1 MFNKNMFNRNAFN
14 RSVSLSNISIPM
26 MSTNSL
32 TLQLIA
38 RVMIS
43 QQPFTGS
50 STLTCK
56 LIMKQSMSGAFS
68 GSSEVKPI
76 TTVLGLRLPSTT
88 IKGTGSFT
96 PRISVA
102 TPFKGSFN
110 SSGALGINNK
120 IYFIQSFAPTI
131 PAGGT
136 LETKFV
142 MQTPIIINLSGGS
155 SLESTVTFPMPITMD
170 LTGFGEM
177 TLRRLSAIDE
187 SILELININLLP
199 GEVVT
204 IDTDLLQ
211 VLFGSIEDVSA
222 VTSDSVFFELN
233 PGENEILISTD
244 SVTTLDVTAIWQNR
258 WL

>member
-1 MFNKNMFNRNAFN
+1 
-14 RSVSLSNISIPM
+14 
-26 MSTNSL
+26 
-32 TLQLIA
+32 
-38 RVMIS
+38 
-43 QQPFTGS
+43 
-50 STLTCK
+50 
-56 LIMKQSMSGAFS
+56 MK
-68 GSSEVKPI
+68 
-76 TTVLGLRLPSTT
+76 
-88 IKGTGSFT
+88 
-96 PRISVA
+96 
-102 TPFKGSFN
+102 
-110 SSGALGINNK
+110 
-120 IYFIQSFAPTI
+120 
-131 PAGGT
+131 
-136 LETKFV
+136 
-142 MQTPIIINLSGGS
+142 
-155 SLESTVTFPMPITMD
+155 STVNFPMPIAMGI
-170 LTGFGEM
+170 TGFGEM

>member
-26 MSTNSL
+26 TSTNSL
-32 TLQLIA
+32 SLRLIA

-43 QQPFTGS
+43 YQPFAGS
-50 STLTCK
+50 STLTCA
-56 LIMKQSMSGAFS
+56 LIMKQSMSGTFS

-88 IKGTGSFT
+88 IKGTGSFA

-110 SSGALGINNK
+110 SSGTLGVNNK
-120 IYFIQSFAPTI
+120 IYFIQSFVPTI

-142 MQTPIIINLSGGS
+142 MQTPITINLSGGS
-155 SLESTVTFPMPITMD
+155 SLKSTVTFPMPIVMD
-170 LTGFGEM
+170 ITGVGEM

>member
-1 MFNKNMFNRNAFN
+1 MT
-14 RSVSLSNISIPM
+14 
-26 MSTNSL
+26 STNSL
-32 TLQLIA
+32 TLQLIV
-38 RVMIS
+38 RVMMS
-43 QQPFTGS
+43 HQPFAGS

-56 LIMKQSMSGAFS
+56 LIMKQSMSGTFS

-76 TTVLGLRLPSTT
+76 TTVLGLRLPSTI

-110 SSGALGINNK
+110 GNGASGVNK
-120 IYFIQSFAPTI
+120 IYFIRSFAPTI

-136 LETKFV
+136 LATKFV
-142 MQTPIIINLSGGS
+142 MQTPIPINLSGGS
-155 SLESTVTFPMPITMD
+155 SLKSTVTFPMPISMD
-170 LTGFGEM
+170 IKGAGEM

>member
-1 MFNKNMFNRNAFN
+1 M
-14 RSVSLSNISIPM
+14 
-26 MSTNSL
+26 
-32 TLQLIA
+32 

-56 LIMKQSMSGAFS
+56 LIMKQSMSGTFS
-68 GSSEVKPI
+68 GSSEVQPI
-76 TTVLGLRLPSTT
+76 TTVLGLRLPSTA

-110 SSGALGINNK
+110 SSGVLGINNK
-120 IYFIQSFAPTI
+120 IYFIQRFAPTI

-142 MQTPIIINLSGGS
+142 MQTPITINLSGGS
-155 SLESTVTFPMPITMD
+155 SLKSTVTFPMPIVMNI
-170 LTGFGEM
+170 TGFGEM

>member
-1 MFNKNMFNRNAFN
+1 MT
-14 RSVSLSNISIPM
+14 
-26 MSTNSL
+26 STNSL
-32 TLQLIA
+32 ILQLIVK
-38 RVMIS
+38 VMIS
-43 QQPFTGS
+43 HQPFAGS
-50 STLTCK
+50 SALTCK
-56 LIMKQSMSGAFS
+56 LIMKQSMSGTFS
-68 GSSEVKPI
+68 GSSEVKPD

-110 SSGALGINNK
+110 SSGILGVNNNK

-142 MQTPIIINLSGGS
+142 MQTPLTVNLSGGS
-155 SLESTVTFPMPITMD
+155 SLKSTVTFPMPIPINV
-170 LTGFGEM
+170 TGFGEM

>member
-32 TLQLIA
+32 TLQLIV

-43 QQPFTGS
+43 HQPFAGS
-50 STLTCK
+50 SALTCK
-56 LIMKQSMSGAFS
+56 LIMKQSMSGTFS
-68 GSSEVKPI
+68 GSSEVKPD

-88 IKGTGSFT
+88 IKGTGSFA

-110 SSGALGINNK
+110 GSGASGVNNK

-142 MQTPIIINLSGGS
+142 MQTPITINLSGGS
-155 SLESTVTFPMPITMD
+155 SLKSTVTLPMPIAMD
-170 LTGFGEM
+170 ITGFGEM

>member
-1 MFNKNMFNRNAFN
+1 
-14 RSVSLSNISIPM
+14 
-26 MSTNSL
+26 
-32 TLQLIA
+32 
-38 RVMIS
+38 
-43 QQPFTGS
+43 
-50 STLTCK
+50 
-56 LIMKQSMSGAFS
+56 MKQSMSGTFS

-76 TTVLGLRLPSTT
+76 TTVLGLRLPSTA

-110 SSGALGINNK
+110 SSGTLGVNNK

-142 MQTPIIINLSGGS
+142 MQTPITINLSGGS
-155 SLESTVTFPMPITMD
+155 SLKSTVTYYPMPIAIGI
-170 LTGFGEM
+170 TGFGEM

-187 SILELININLLP
+187 SILELININLFP

>member
-1 MFNKNMFNRNAFN
+1 MP
-14 RSVSLSNISIPM
+14 SN
-26 MSTNSL
+26 
-32 TLQLIA
+32 
-38 RVMIS
+38 
-43 QQPFTGS
+43 
-50 STLTCK
+50 
-56 LIMKQSMSGAFS
+56 
-68 GSSEVKPI
+68 
-76 TTVLGLRLPSTT
+76 T

-110 SSGALGINNK
+110 SSGILGVNNNK

-142 MQTPIIINLSGGS
+142 MQTPISINLLSGGS
-155 SLESTVTFPMPITMD
+155 SLKSTVTFPMPMVMD
-170 LTGFGEM
+170 ITGFGEM

-199 GEVVT
+199 GKVVT

>member
-43 QQPFTGS
+43 HQPFTGS

-56 LIMKQSMSGAFS
+56 LIMKQSMSGTFS

-76 TTVLGLRLPSTT
+76 VTVLGLRLPST
-88 IKGTGSFT
+88 IVKGTGSFA
-96 PRISVA
+96 PRISMA

-110 SSGALGINNK
+110 SSASLGVNNK
-120 IYFIQSFAPTI
+120 IYFIRSFAPTI

-136 LETKFV
+136 LATKFV
-142 MQTPIIINLSGGS
+142 MQTPITINLSGGS
-155 SLESTVTFPMPITMD
+155 SLKSTVTLPMPIAMD
-170 LTGFGEM
+170 ITGFGEM

>member
-1 MFNKNMFNRNAFN
+1 
-14 RSVSLSNISIPM
+14 
-26 MSTNSL
+26 
-32 TLQLIA
+32 
-38 RVMIS
+38 
-43 QQPFTGS
+43 
-50 STLTCK
+50 
-56 LIMKQSMSGAFS
+56 MKQSMAGTFV
-68 GSSEVKPI
+68 GSSEVKPD

-88 IKGTGSFT
+88 IKGTGSFA

-102 TPFKGSFN
+102 TPFRGSFN
-110 SSGALGINNK
+110 SAGALGINNK

-136 LETKFV
+136 LKTKFV
-142 MQTPIIINLSGGS
+142 MQTPITINLSGGS
-155 SLESTVTFPMPITMD
+155 SLKSTVNFPMLIMPIAMGI
-170 LTGFGEM
+170 TGFGEM

-244 SVTTLDVTAIWQNR
+244 SVTTLDVAAIWQNR

>member
-1 MFNKNMFNRNAFN
+1 
-14 RSVSLSNISIPM
+14 M

-32 TLQLIA
+32 TLQLIV

-43 QQPFTGS
+43 HQPFTGS

-56 LIMKQSMSGAFS
+56 LIMKQSMSGTFS

-76 TTVLGLRLPSTT
+76 ATVLGLRLPSTI
-88 IKGTGSFT
+88 IKGTGSFA

-110 SSGALGINNK
+110 GNGALGVNNK

-136 LETKFV
+136 LATKFV
-142 MQTPIIINLSGGS
+142 MQTQIPINLSGGS
-155 SLESTVTFPMPITMD
+155 SLKSTVTFPMPIPMD

>member
-1 MFNKNMFNRNAFN
+1 
-14 RSVSLSNISIPM
+14 
-26 MSTNSL
+26 
-32 TLQLIA
+32 
-38 RVMIS
+38 MIS

-56 LIMKQSMSGAFS
+56 LIMKQSMSGTFS

-76 TTVLGLRLPSTT
+76 TTVLGLRLPSTA
-88 IKGTGSFT
+88 IKGTGSFA

-110 SSGALGINNK
+110 SSATLGVNNK

-142 MQTPIIINLSGGS
+142 MRTPITINLSGGS
-155 SLESTVTFPMPITMD
+155 SLKSTVTFPMPITMD
-170 LTGFGEM
+170 IAGFGGII
-177 TLRRLSAIDE
+177 LRRLSAIDE

>member
-1 MFNKNMFNRNAFN
+1 
-14 RSVSLSNISIPM
+14 
-26 MSTNSL
+26 
-32 TLQLIA
+32 
-38 RVMIS
+38 
-43 QQPFTGS
+43 
-50 STLTCK
+50 
-56 LIMKQSMSGAFS
+56 MKQSMAGTFS
-68 GSSEVKPI
+68 GSSEVEHI
-76 TTVLGLRLPSTT
+76 TNVLGLRLPSTT

-102 TPFKGSFN
+102 RPFRGSFN
-110 SSGALGINNK
+110 SAGALGINNK

-142 MQTPIIINLSGGS
+142 MQTPITINLSGGS
-155 SLESTVTFPMPITMD
+155 SLKSTVNFPMPIMPIAMGI
-170 LTGFGEM
+170 TGFGEM

>member
-1 MFNKNMFNRNAFN
+1 
-14 RSVSLSNISIPM
+14 
-26 MSTNSL
+26 
-32 TLQLIA
+32 
-38 RVMIS
+38 
-43 QQPFTGS
+43 
-50 STLTCK
+50 
-56 LIMKQSMSGAFS
+56 MKQSMSGTFS
-68 GSSEVKPI
+68 GSSEVEPI
-76 TTVLGLRLPSTT
+76 TTVLGLRLPSTS

-102 TPFKGSFN
+102 TPFKGSLN
-110 SSGALGINNK
+110 GSGASGVNNK
-120 IYFIQSFAPTI
+120 IYFIQNFAPTI

-142 MQTPIIINLSGGS
+142 MQTSISINLSGGS
-155 SLESTVTFPMPITMD
+155 SLKSTVTFPMPIPID
-170 LTGFGEM
+170 VAGSGEM
-177 TLRRLSAIDE
+177 TLRRLSAIGE

>member
-1 MFNKNMFNRNAFN
+1 
-14 RSVSLSNISIPM
+14 
-26 MSTNSL
+26 
-32 TLQLIA
+32 
-38 RVMIS
+38 MIS
-43 QQPFTGS
+43 HQPFAGS
-50 STLTCK
+50 SALTCK
-56 LIMKQSMSGAFS
+56 LIMKQSMSGTFV
-68 GSSEVKPI
+68 GSSEVKPD

-88 IKGTGSFT
+88 IKGTGSFA

-102 TPFKGSFN
+102 TPFRGSFN
-110 SSGALGINNK
+110 SAGALGINNK
-120 IYFIQSFAPTI
+120 IYFIQRFAPTI

-142 MQTPIIINLSGGS
+142 MQTPITINLSGGS
-155 SLESTVTFPMPITMD
+155 SLKSTVYFPMPIMPIAMGI
-170 LTGFGEM
+170 TGFGEM

>member
-1 MFNKNMFNRNAFN
+1 
-14 RSVSLSNISIPM
+14 
-26 MSTNSL
+26 
-32 TLQLIA
+32 
-38 RVMIS
+38 
-43 QQPFTGS
+43 
-50 STLTCK
+50 
-56 LIMKQSMSGAFS
+56 
-68 GSSEVKPI
+68 
-76 TTVLGLRLPSTT
+76 
-88 IKGTGSFT
+88 
-96 PRISVA
+96 
-102 TPFKGSFN
+102 
-110 SSGALGINNK
+110 
-120 IYFIQSFAPTI
+120 
-131 PAGGT
+131 
-136 LETKFV
+136 
-142 MQTPIIINLSGGS
+142 
-155 SLESTVTFPMPITMD
+155 MPITID
-170 LTGFGEM
+170 VTGSGEM

>member
-1 MFNKNMFNRNAFN
+1 
-14 RSVSLSNISIPM
+14 
-26 MSTNSL
+26 
-32 TLQLIA
+32 
-38 RVMIS
+38 
-43 QQPFTGS
+43 
-50 STLTCK
+50 
-56 LIMKQSMSGAFS
+56 MKQSMSGTFS

-76 TTVLGLRLPSTT
+76 TTVLGLRLPST
-88 IKGTGSFT
+88 IVKGTGSFT

-110 SSGALGINNK
+110 SSGVLGINNK
-120 IYFIQSFAPTI
+120 IYFVQSFAPTI

-142 MQTPIIINLSGGS
+142 MQTPITINLSGGS
-155 SLESTVTFPMPITMD
+155 SLKSTVTFPMPIVMD
-170 LTGFGEM
+170 ITGVGEM

>member
-1 MFNKNMFNRNAFN
+1 MT
-14 RSVSLSNISIPM
+14 
-26 MSTNSL
+26 STNSL
-32 TLQLIA
+32 TLRLIA

-56 LIMKQSMSGAFS
+56 LIMKQSMAGTFS
-68 GSSEVKPI
+68 GSSEVEHI
-76 TTVLGLRLPSTT
+76 TNVLGLRLPSTT
-88 IKGTGSFT
+88 IKGTGSFA

-102 TPFKGSFN
+102 TPFKGTFN
-110 SSGALGINNK
+110 SAGALGINNK

-142 MQTPIIINLSGGS
+142 MQTSISINLSGGS
-155 SLESTVTFPMPITMD
+155 SLKTTGTFPMPITID
-170 LTGFGEM
+170 VTGSGEM

>member
-26 MSTNSL
+26 TSTNSL
-32 TLQLIA
+32 TVQLIM

-56 LIMKQSMSGAFS
+56 LIMKQSMSGTFS
-68 GSSEVKPI
+68 GSSEVQPI
-76 TTVLGLRLPSTT
+76 TTVLGLRLPSTA

-110 SSGALGINNK
+110 SSGVLGINNK
-120 IYFIQSFAPTI
+120 IYFIQRFAPTI

-142 MQTPIIINLSGGS
+142 MQTPITINLSGGS
-155 SLESTVTFPMPITMD
+155 SLKSTVTFPMPIVMNI
-170 LTGFGEM
+170 TGFGEM

>member
-14 RSVSLSNISIPM
+14 RSVSLSDISIPM

-43 QQPFTGS
+43 HQPFAGS
-50 STLTCK
+50 SALTCK

-68 GSSEVKPI
+68 SSSEVKPI
-76 TTVLGLRLPSTT
+76 VTVLRLRLPATI

-110 SSGALGINNK
+110 GGGASGVNNK
-120 IYFIQSFAPTI
+120 IYFVQSFAPTI
-131 PAGGT
+131 SAGGT

-142 MQTPIIINLSGGS
+142 MQTLITINLSGGS
-155 SLESTVTFPMPITMD
+155 SLKTTAIFPMAIPMD
-170 LTGFGEM
+170 IMGFGEM
-177 TLRRLSAIDE
+177 TLRRLGNIDE
-187 SILELININLLP
+187 SVLELININLLP
-199 GEVVT
+199 GKVVT

-222 VTSDSVFFELN
+222 VTSDSIFFELN
-233 PGENEILISTD
+233 PGENEILFLTN

>member
-26 MSTNSL
+26 ISTSSL
-32 TLQLIA
+32 TLQLIV

-43 QQPFTGS
+43 HQPFAGS
-50 STLTCK
+50 SALTCK
-56 LIMKQSMSGAFS
+56 LIMKQSMSGTFV
-68 GSSEVKPI
+68 GSSEVKPD

-88 IKGTGSFT
+88 IKGTGSFA

-102 TPFKGSFN
+102 TPFRGSFN
-110 SSGALGINNK
+110 SAGALGINNK

-142 MQTPIIINLSGGS
+142 MQTPITINLSGGS
-155 SLESTVTFPMPITMD
+155 SLKSTVTFPMPIAMGI
-170 LTGFGEM
+170 TGFGEM

>member
-1 MFNKNMFNRNAFN
+1 
-14 RSVSLSNISIPM
+14 
-26 MSTNSL
+26 
-32 TLQLIA
+32 
-38 RVMIS
+38 
-43 QQPFTGS
+43 
-50 STLTCK
+50 
-56 LIMKQSMSGAFS
+56 MKQSMSGTFS

-76 TTVLGLRLPSTT
+76 ATVLGLRLSSTT
-88 IKGTGSFT
+88 IKGTGSFA
-96 PRISVA
+96 PRISMA

-110 SSGALGINNK
+110 SSASLGANNK
-120 IYFIQSFAPTI
+120 IYFIRSFAPTI

-136 LETKFV
+136 LATKFV
-142 MQTPIIINLSGGS
+142 MQTPIPINLSGGS
-155 SLESTVTFPMPITMD
+155 SLKSTVTFPMPITMD
-170 LTGFGEM
+170 IKSAGEM

>member
-32 TLQLIA
+32 TLQLIV

-43 QQPFTGS
+43 HQPFAGS
-50 STLTCK
+50 SALTCK

-76 TTVLGLRLPSTT
+76 VTVLRLRLPATI

-102 TPFKGSFN
+102 TPFKGSFKG
-110 SSGALGINNK
+110 SGVLGVNNK
-120 IYFIQSFAPTI
+120 IYFIQKFTPTI

-136 LETKFV
+136 METKIV
-142 MQTPIIINLSGGS
+142 MQTSMVINLSGGS
-155 SLESTVTFPMPITMD
+155 SLKSTVRLPMSIPISITSSGG
-170 LTGFGEM
+170 TI
-177 TLRRLSAIDE
+177 LRRLSAIDE

>member
-26 MSTNSL
+26 ISTNSL
-32 TLQLIA
+32 TLQLIV

-43 QQPFTGS
+43 HQPFAGS

-56 LIMKQSMSGAFS
+56 LIMKQSMSGTFS

-76 TTVLGLRLPSTT
+76 TTVLGLRLPST
-88 IKGTGSFT
+88 IVKGTGSFA

-110 SSGALGINNK
+110 GNGAFGVNNK

-142 MQTPIIINLSGGS
+142 MQTPITINLSGGS
-155 SLESTVTFPMPITMD
+155 SLKSTVTFPIPMAMD
-170 LTGFGEM
+170 IMGFGEM
-177 TLRRLSAIDE
+177 PLRRLSAIDE
-187 SILELININLLP
+187 SILELIDINLLP

>member
-26 MSTNSL
+26 TSTNSL
-32 TLQLIA
+32 TLRLIA

-56 LIMKQSMSGAFS
+56 LIMKQSMAGTFS
-68 GSSEVKPI
+68 GSSEVEHS
-76 TTVLGLRLPSTT
+76 TNVLGLRLPSTT
-88 IKGTGSFT
+88 IKGTGSFA

-102 TPFKGSFN
+102 TPFRGSFN
-110 SSGALGINNK
+110 SAGALGINNK

-131 PAGGT
+131 PASGT

-142 MQTPIIINLSGGS
+142 MQTPITINLSGGS
-155 SLESTVTFPMPITMD
+155 SLKSTVTFPMPITMD
-170 LTGFGEM
+170 ITGSGEM